1 MNTTEIENA
10 LRSARILPVLTV
22 QDAAHAYPLARVL
35 TGAGLRVLE
44 IALRTEHSW
53 EAASRMREAAP
64 QAVIGLGTVTTPAQ
78 LDQALE
84 WGADFIVSPGLTPAL
99 MQAAAAAQAPLIPG
113 VMTPGEVMQAVDAGF
128 SLLKLFPAEPA
139 GGVPLLKALAGPFPE
154 LRFCPTGGISA
165 ARAPAYL
172 DLPNVVAVGGSWMA
186 PPQSVATADWKH
198 IGQLASAAAGIGA

>member
-1 MNTTEIENA
+1 M
-10 LRSARILPVLTV
+10 
-22 QDAAHAYPLARVL
+22 
-35 TGAGLRVLE
+35 
-44 IALRTEHSW
+44 
-53 EAASRMREAAP
+53 
-64 QAVIGLGTVTTPAQ
+64 TTPAQ

-99 MQAAAAAQAPLIPG
+99 VQAAAAAKAPLIPG

-172 DLPNVVAVGGSWMA
+172 ELPNVVAVGGSWMA
-186 PPQSVATADWKH
+186 PPQSVAAADWNH
-198 IGQLASAAAGIGA
+198 IGQLANAAAGIGA